1 MSDVDIPSRSMF
13 VFFESAMMK
22 RSVVLVLN
30 DLENVELIESSSMMI
45 QGFQR
50 NFGGSYSW
58 ISALYYK
65 GFFK

>member
-1 MSDVDIPSRSMF
+1 MSDVDIPSRLMF

-22 RSVVLVLN
+22 RSVVLVLD

-58 ISALYYK
+58 IRALYCK
-65 GFFK
+65 GFFN